1 MLYGKEIPSTLYC
14 GTALLTKN
22 GTMRTVL
29 TSLIVLFIALQ
40 YAVWLGDFGYI
51 RLNQL
56 SSTVSSQQDENKN
69 LEQRNLR
76 LQAEVVDLK
85 QGTAALEERARSQ
98 LGMIKEGEQFYQVID
113 AAE

>member
-1 MLYGKEIPSTLYC
+1 
-14 GTALLTKN
+14 
-22 GTMRTVL
+22 MRTVL
-29 TSLIVLFIALQ
+29 TSLIILFVVLQ
-40 YAVWLGDFGYI
+40 YAVWLGDFGYV

-56 SSTVSSQQDENKN
+56 RSTVSSQQDENKN

-98 LGMIKEGEQFYQVID
+98 LGMIKDGEQFYQVID
-113 AAE
+113 ATE